1 MAAKFELYKSPNGEF
16 RWRLKSANG
25 QIIATGGEGYTRK
38 DGALNGIDAVRRD
51 AVAATVDDQTAS

>member
-1 MAAKFELYKSPNGEF
+1 MAAKFEVYKSPNGEF

>member
-1 MAAKFELYKSPNGEF
+1 MAAKFEVYKSPNGEF

-38 DGALNGIDAVRRD
+38 DGALHGIDAVRRD
-51 AVAATVDDQTAS
+51 AVAAEVEDKTAS